1 MHAHTIQK
9 VNVNTEVDEDW
20 QKFVVKQSEQKLI
33 WFYQQYHVLVVVVGI
48 EYKKRKLWLTNYWHI
63 LRNIENWFIKVRI
76 RLLKNATR
84 DRACTFYF
92 LYYGKSVY
100 FTISR
105 VILIIERDKGLSFN
119 RNIQD
124 IISAK
129 IISWIDF
136 LKWYLFLVFSRKNAF
151 YSCFFKS
158 RSSAPPAITAWLIK
172 IPQRYP
178 LIPAIGIINNTNPIR
193 MPRPITFK
201 KKVEVVL
208 PRPFKI
214 LCSVVERYK
223 NGHIHPNVTIKVPA
237 RLLANKKSPIHLPK
251 SKNNKVQRNPRRRL

>member
-1 MHAHTIQK
+1 M
-9 VNVNTEVDEDW
+9 
-20 QKFVVKQSEQKLI
+20 
-33 WFYQQYHVLVVVVGI
+33 
-48 EYKKRKLWLTNYWHI
+48 
-63 LRNIENWFIKVRI
+63 RNIENWFIKVRI

-136 LKWYLFLVFSRKNAF
+136 LK
-151 YSCFFKS
+151 
-158 RSSAPPAITAWLIK
+158 
-172 IPQRYP
+172 
-178 LIPAIGIINNTNPIR
+178 
-193 MPRPITFK
+193 
-201 KKVEVVL
+201 
-208 PRPFKI
+208 
-214 LCSVVERYK
+214 
-223 NGHIHPNVTIKVPA
+223 
-237 RLLANKKSPIHLPK
+237 
-251 SKNNKVQRNPRRRL
+251 